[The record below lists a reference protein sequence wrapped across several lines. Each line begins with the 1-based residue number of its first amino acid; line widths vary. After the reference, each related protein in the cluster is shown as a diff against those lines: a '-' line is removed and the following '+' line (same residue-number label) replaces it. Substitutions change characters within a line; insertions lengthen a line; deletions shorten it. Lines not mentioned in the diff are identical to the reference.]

1 MRFLLSL
8 YDYLN
13 RHRLA
18 LWGSLA
24 VVCVALVAA
33 SLTLNFSEDIA
44 DFLPLDR
51 ENQRAMQC
59 YQEFADADRIM
70 VLFEDTTADLSRLLD
85 AVDAYQA
92 CYEADTTLPELTTQ
106 VDMERYTD
114 GIDRIYRNAPYFLT
128 EADYVRMDSLLGQP
142 GYIDSQLRADRQQ
155 LLLPMS
161 SFVAS
166 RIQADPLNLFG
177 PVVERLRAYLPQSE
191 HFGSTDGYMVS
202 ADQRWAFAYLTT
214 PYGSSETR
222 RNAQLVAT
230 LNRIG
235 EEVMQSQEG
244 VQIRLLGAPVIA
256 VGNARQIKTDSIV
269 AIGLAV
275 VLILLLLLGTFRHPK
290 EIGYIL
296 LTVAFGML
304 CGMATMAV
312 VCRTVSL
319 IVIGIGTIIIGIAVN
334 YPLHVVVHR
343 HYTAD
348 TRTNLQEVLS
358 PLIIGNITTVAAFL
372 TLIPLRAVALRDL
385 GIFAAAML
393 VGTILFSV
401 VYLPHL
407 LPREIATE
415 PQQETIFPRLSRFAL
430 HKSRLAM
437 GLLVGLT
444 VVLAF
449 FSTSVEFDA
458 DLSHI
463 NYMTPQQRKD
473 MAYFASL
480 VGEKASSHTAYV
492 VFSGEEWSDIAQQSE
507 ARQGLYDSLLAAQ
520 CIAGR
525 HSAVSYLP
533 SKAMQWERLE
543 RWAAFRKQWSGIGS
557 EMVRE
562 GRQYGFAEQ
571 AFAPFLTTLQTDFA
585 PQEAEFFLPTA
596 ELFFHGYY
604 RAADTTRH
612 TPWMLVDKL
621 NVPIANEEKVLA
633 RLKEGAAG
641 SMRSNLSARAMGS
654 ESEAEAMG
662 SELGA
667 ESGSR
672 TENASKTETA
682 VFTIERVNA
691 QITESLSEN
700 FNYIGAVCS
709 AIVFIFLWLS
719 FRNLWLAVVAFLPMV
734 VSWIWIFGL
743 MHLFG
748 IQFNIINII
757 LAAFVFGQGD
767 DYTIFMVEG
776 LDYERRTGKSILP
789 QFRSE
794 VLLSALILL
803 IGIGVL
809 VVSKHPAMFSLGAV
823 TLIGMTSVVLMAF
836 TLPALLFKMKDFI
849 KRKWGQLTI
858 KN

>member
-1 MRFLLSL
+1 MQGLLHL
-8 YDYLN
+8 YDYLAH
-13 RHRLA
+13 HRIL

-24 VVCVALVAA
+24 VLCMALVGA
-33 SLTLNFSEDIA
+33 SLTLSFSEDIS
-44 DFLPLDR
+44 DFLPLNA
-51 ENQRAMQC
+51 ENQRAMQS
-59 YQEFADADRIM
+59 YQEFADAERIM
-70 VLFEDTTADLSRLLD
+70 VLFEDTTADLQRLLD

-92 CYEADTTLPELTTQ
+92 RYEEDSLPPLTAQ
-106 VDMERYTD
+106 VDMEQYMG
-114 GIDRIYRNAPYFLT
+114 GIDWIYRHAPYFLT
-128 EADYVRMDSLLGQP
+128 DGDYARMDSLLREP
-142 GYIDSQLRADRQQ
+142 DYIRKQLQADHEQ

-166 RIQADPLNLFG
+166 RIQADPLNLFA
-177 PVVERLRAYLPQSE
+177 PVVSRLRAFLPESE

-202 ADQRWAFAYLTT
+202 ADHRFAFAYLTT
-214 PYGSSETR
+214 PYGASETR
-222 RNAQLVAT
+222 RNTQLVAR

-235 EEVMQSQEG
+235 EEVMQTQEG

-256 VGNARQIKTDSIV
+256 VGNARQIKTDSMV

-290 EIGYIL
+290 EIAYIL

-304 CGMATMAV
+304 CGIATVAV
-312 VCRTVSL
+312 VCRSVSL

-343 HYTAD
+343 HYTPD

-401 VYLPHL
+401 IYLPHL
-407 LPREIATE
+407 LPKTVASTTAHK
-415 PQQETIFPRLSRFAL
+415 TIFPRLSRFSL
-430 HKSRLAM
+430 HESRWAM
-437 GLLVGLT
+437 GVLCALT

-449 FSTSVEFDA
+449 FSTSVSFDA
-458 DLSHI
+458 NLSHI
-463 NYMTPQQRKD
+463 NYMTPEQRQD
-473 MAYFASL
+473 IAYFASL
-480 VGEKASSHTAYV
+480 VGENATNHTAYIV
-492 VFSGEEWSDIAQQSE
+492 YQGDDWSALAEESE
-507 ARQGLYDSLLAAQ
+507 ARQGLYDSLLAQ
-520 CIAGR
+520 QRIEGI
-525 HSAVSYLP
+525 HSVVAYMP
-533 SKAMQWERLE
+533 SKEMQRQRLG
-543 RWAAFRKQWSGIGS
+543 RWKAFREQWNGVGSGV
-557 EMVRE
+557 VRE
-562 GRQYGFAEQ
+562 SKAFGFAEQ

-585 PQEAEFFLPTA
+585 PQEVEFFLPTA
-596 ELFFHGYY
+596 ALFFHGYY
-604 RAADTTRH
+604 KAADSVRH
-612 TPWMLVDKL
+612 TPWLLADKL
-621 NVPIANEEKVLA
+621 NVPIAHEEEVLA
-633 RLKEGAAG
+633 TLNATQGAG
-641 SMRSNLSARAMGS
+641 KTGN
-654 ESEAEAMG
+654 
-662 SELGA
+662 
-667 ESGSR
+667 
-672 TENASKTETA
+672 TKNAYTQA
-682 VFTIERVNA
+682 FTIERVNA
-691 QITESLSEN
+691 QITSSLSEN
-700 FNYIGAVCS
+700 FNYIGVVCS
-709 AIVFIFLWLS
+709 AIVFLFLWLS
-719 FRNLWLAVVAFLPMV
+719 FRNLWLAIVAFLPMA

-776 LDYERRTGKSILP
+776 LDYERRTGKAILP

-809 VVSKHPAMFSLGAV
+809 VVSKHPAMYSLGAV

-836 TLPALLFKMKDFI
+836 TLPALLFRAQDLFHKHFPHSHFS
-849 KRKWGQLTI
+849 RKHRR
-858 KN
+858 

>member
-1 MRFLLSL
+1 MRLLLHL
-8 YDYLN
+8 YDYLT
-13 RHRLA
+13 RHRIL

-24 VVCVALVAA
+24 VLCVALVGV
-33 SLTLNFSEDIA
+33 SLTLSFSEDIS
-44 DFLPLDR
+44 DFLPLDA
-51 ENQRAMQC
+51 ENQRAMQS
-59 YQEFADADRIM
+59 YQEFSDAERIM
-70 VLFEDTTADLSRLLD
+70 VLFEDTTADLQRLLD

-92 CYEADTTLPELTTQ
+92 RYEEDSLPPLTTQ
-106 VDMERYTD
+106 VDMEQYMGGLD
-114 GIDRIYRNAPYFLT
+114 WIYRHAPYFLT
-128 EADYVRMDSLLGQP
+128 DGDYARMDSLLREP
-142 GYIDSQLRADRQQ
+142 DYIQKQVQADHEQ

-161 SFVAS
+161 SFVVS
-166 RIQADPLNLFG
+166 RIQADPLNLFA
-177 PVVERLRAYLPQSE
+177 PVVSRLRAFLPESE

-202 ADQRWAFAYLTT
+202 ADHRFAFAYLTT

-222 RNAQLVAT
+222 RNTQLVAR

-235 EEVMQSQEG
+235 EEVMQTQEG
-244 VQIRLLGAPVIA
+244 IQIRLLGAPVIA
-256 VGNARQIKTDSIV
+256 VGNARQIKTDSMV
-269 AIGLAV
+269 AIGLAMV
-275 VLILLLLLGTFRHPK
+275 LILILLLCTFRHPK
-290 EIGYIL
+290 EIAYIL

-304 CGMATMAV
+304 CGIATVAV
-312 VCRTVSL
+312 VCRSVSL

-407 LPREIATE
+407 LPKEIATSTAHK
-415 PQQETIFPRLSRFAL
+415 TIFPRLSRFSL
-430 HKSRLAM
+430 HESRWAM
-437 GLLVGLT
+437 GILCALT

-449 FSTSVEFDA
+449 FCPSVSFDA
-458 DLSHI
+458 NLSHI
-463 NYMTPQQRKD
+463 NYMTPKQRQD
-473 MAYFASL
+473 IAYFASL
-480 VGEKASSHTAYV
+480 VGENATNHTAYMV
-492 VFSGEEWSDIAQQSE
+492 YQGDDWSALAAESE
-507 ARQGLYDSLLAAQ
+507 ARQGLYDSLRAQ
-520 CIAGR
+520 QRIEGI
-525 HSAVSYLP
+525 HSVVGYMP
-533 SKAMQWERLE
+533 SKAMQRERLA
-543 RWAAFRKQWSGIGS
+543 RWKAFREQWNGVGS
-557 EMVRE
+557 ALVRE
-562 GRQYGFAEQ
+562 GQAFGFAEQ

-585 PQEAEFFLPTA
+585 PQEVEFFLPTA

-604 RAADTTRH
+604 KAADTTRH

-621 NVPIANEEKVLA
+621 NVPIAAEEEVLA
-633 RLKEGAAG
+633 ALNAT
-641 SMRSNLSARAMGS
+641 SAEKLENTKNTKATRNT
-654 ESEAEAMG
+654 ESVQSAQPQA
-662 SELGA
+662 
-667 ESGSR
+667 
-672 TENASKTETA
+672 
-682 VFTIERVNA
+682 FTIERVNA
-691 QITESLSEN
+691 QITSSLSEN

-719 FRNLWLAVVAFLPMV
+719 FRNLWLAIVAFLPMA

-743 MHLFG
+743 MHLLG

-776 LDYERRTGKSILP
+776 LDYERRTGKAILP

-836 TLPALLFKMKDFI
+836 TLPALLFRAQDYAK
-849 KRKWGQLTI
+849 KWWNGRHRL
-858 KN
+858 